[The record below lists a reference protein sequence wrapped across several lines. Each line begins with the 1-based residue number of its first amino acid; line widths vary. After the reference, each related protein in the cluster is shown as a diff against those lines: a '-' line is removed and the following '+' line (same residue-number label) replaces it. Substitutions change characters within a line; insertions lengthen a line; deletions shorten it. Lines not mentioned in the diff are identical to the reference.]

1 MSWNANNWAQLYN
14 DQLIATSTMEQPYD
28 AFTGR
33 AVIYESISATQP
45 FPVDLIVES
54 LDFAFNE
61 HTQTEIHVGNGFSF
75 IAFGKDAMTMSIN
88 AALVDTG
95 KNFGKDT
102 FMDIYRNYLRLEAVA
117 RRGVAP
123 VFTFPNAAIYGAA
136 SAVNFSET
144 GEVQDLVY
152 LTLQLEVMKAV
163 FKSSED
169 NFMLDYIH
177 GTEFSETS
185 VLTTTG
191 PADVSRETPKIV
203 SKDEVNTGTQAE
215 PAVVPMNG

>member
-1 MSWNANNWAQLYN
+1 
-14 DQLIATSTMEQPYD
+14 
-28 AFTGR
+28 
-33 AVIYESISATQP
+33 
-45 FPVDLIVES
+45 
-54 LDFAFNE
+54 
-61 HTQTEIHVGNGFSF
+61 
-75 IAFGKDAMTMSIN
+75 
-88 AALVDTG
+88 
-95 KNFGKDT
+95 
-102 FMDIYRNYLRLEAVA
+102 MDIYRNYLRLEAVA

-136 SAVNFSET
+136 FAVNFSET

-163 FKSSED
+163 FKSSD
-169 NFMLDYIH
+169 HNFMLDYIH

-215 PAVVPMNG
+215 PAAVPMNG